1 MLDENYMLD
10 SARLMQNLFRP
21 FLVRKMVHIQNS
33 PIQNSWKN
41 HVVKRKNSPTQNSSV
56 ITGSKFHFKSYPLL
70 ASSQHVGGDLFFVFY
85 AC

>member
-21 FLVRKMVHIQNS
+21 FLDRKMVH
-33 PIQNSWKN
+33 IQNSWKN
-41 HVVKRKNSPTQNSSV
+41 HVVKRKNSPTQNSPV

-70 ASSQHVGGDLFFVFY
+70 ASSQHLGGGLFFGFY
-85 AC
+85 VC